1 MATEENFPSFA
12 RDIQPLSQVW
22 QPWASS
28 GMRSTG
34 KKDATRWRL
43 TSLGIPT
50 ILMVLDAARGV
61 VSRCRRV
68 HAGCGVSGT
77 GRKTPGSPFDF
88 ILVG

>member
-50 ILMVLDAARGV
+50 ILMVLDAVRG
-61 VSRCRRV
+61 
-68 HAGCGVSGT
+68 GCGAVG
-77 GRKTPGSPFDF
+77 GST
-88 ILVG
+88 LVAECLGQGERLQALPLTSSL